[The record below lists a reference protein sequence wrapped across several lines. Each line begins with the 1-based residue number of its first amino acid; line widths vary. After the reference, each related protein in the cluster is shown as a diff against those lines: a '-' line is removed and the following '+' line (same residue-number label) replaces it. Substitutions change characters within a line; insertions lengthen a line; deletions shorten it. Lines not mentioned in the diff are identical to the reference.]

1 MINKFHI
8 ISFITVLLLYLTVAI
23 WKYSPVVQSNG
34 KSDSPATPVNT
45 TDNFW
50 NNFNEANEHRI
61 NREYR
66 LASLKYDRALTYNE
80 THKDALYYSGSTYLM
95 QKEFDKAL
103 KRWEILYDLEPNAPR
118 THLQLGTLY
127 FCMDIDNPHFDL
139 EQAYSQISRAWSLNR
154 EETGAPI
161 LLAKISLLQNQI
173 NSAKDLVQDVM
184 ATDPSNVE
192 IHFLSA
198 YIQWIYGNNEKA
210 RNLLNQAERLQQ
222 ELDNSIL
229 EGEGNTESG
238 ARAMLSEDRYCDKF
252 ENTVKSLL
260 YSTKMSDSTFLN
272 FTTKLS
278 GWREEFQ
285 IN

>member
-1 MINKFHI
+1 MINRFHI
-8 ISFITVLLLYLTVAI
+8 ISFITILLLYLIVAI

-34 KSDSPATPVNT
+34 KSDSPATSVNT
-45 TDNFW
+45 VDNFW
-50 NNFNEANEHRI
+50 NNFNEANKHRI

-95 QKEFDKAL
+95 LKDFDEAL

-139 EQAYSQISRAWSLNR
+139 EQAYSLISRAWSLNR

-161 LLAKISLLQNQI
+161 LLAKISLLQNHI
-173 NSAKDLVQDVM
+173 SSANELVQDVM
-184 ATDPSNVE
+184 AADPSNIEVL
-192 IHFLSA
+192 FLSA
-198 YIQWIYGNNEKA
+198 YFQWTFGEYENA
-210 RNLLNQAERLQQ
+210 RHLLNQAERLQH

-229 EGEGNTESG
+229 KGEGNTETG
-238 ARAMLSEDRYCDKF
+238 AKAMLSKDRYCDKF
-252 ENTVKSLL
+252 ENSIESLL
-260 YSTKMSDSTFLN
+260 LNIVLSDSIFSD
-272 FTTKLS
+272 FTNQLG